1 MVPSSALSFGILTAP
16 VAKNLRSF
24 CPYSPNPSALYSLF
38 YMLSTRA
45 RVLLLMAMALA
56 LGGCGAVNTRLS
68 SVIADHVPLWAGGP
82 PPGVP
87 PGQAPSST
95 KSVLKKY
102 RPNRSNQHHS
112 TTNPLNLPD
121 LTRPDFRFRLRALCA
136 GGECE
141 TEMRGKAAPLVD
153 INQRSIAYLVVG
165 EQRLAR

>member
-24 CPYSPNPSALYSLF
+24 FRYSPNSSALYSLF

-68 SVIADHVPLWAGGP
+68 SVLADYVPLWAGGL

-87 PGQAPSST
+87 PRPGTVEYEEYSKKIQAE
-95 KSVLKKY
+95 SVQ
-102 RPNRSNQHHS
+102 PASQHDQPAQPTGPH
-112 TTNPLNLPD
+112 
-121 LTRPDFRFRLRALCA
+121 
-136 GGECE
+136 
-141 TEMRGKAAPLVD
+141 
-153 INQRSIAYLVVG
+153 
-165 EQRLAR
+165 